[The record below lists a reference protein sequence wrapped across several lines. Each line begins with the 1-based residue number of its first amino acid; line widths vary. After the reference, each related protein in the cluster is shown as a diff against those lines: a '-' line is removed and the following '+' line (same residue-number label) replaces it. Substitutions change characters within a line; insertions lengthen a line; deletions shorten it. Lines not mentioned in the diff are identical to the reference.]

1 MGVASDA
8 VEHAT
13 IRQYCKSL
21 RTPTIGAQFGVLACM
36 FHQSGDQGDLG
47 SRNRIWEV
55 WVRIGH
61 VWSDSAVSM
70 NASCCVFG
78 FRRA

>member
-21 RTPTIGAQFGVLACM
+21 RTPTIGAQFGVLARIS
-36 FHQSGDQGDLG
+36 HQL
-47 SRNRIWEV
+47 RMR
-55 WVRIGH
+55 
-61 VWSDSAVSM
+61 A
-70 NASCCVFG
+70 VFG
-78 FRRA
+78 

>member
-1 MGVASDA
+1 M
-8 VEHAT
+8 E
-13 IRQYCKSL
+13 IRDW
-21 RTPTIGAQFGVLACM
+21 RFEIGDRLTRM

>member
-1 MGVASDA
+1 MGEVWKENPEKGICL
-8 VEHAT
+8 V
-13 IRQYCKSL
+13 RCSL
-21 RTPTIGAQFGVLACM
+21 ARM